1 MMSNAFFREGLSR
14 STTLPTTRELL
25 DTIRQQERKI
35 QEQETAQK
43 KALQQIKQQASDVR
57 EIKFQQTETVKQLR
71 HEIEKQTS
79 KNEELTRKLDDITNN
94 LSGKKNMAVKKR
106 LPANISVS

>member
-43 KALQQIKQQASDVR
+43 KALHQIKQQASDVR

-94 LSGKKNMAVKKR
+94 LSGKKNTAVKKR